1 LNPEPLNVYNVIQ
14 EDFKVL
20 KFAITFIF
28 ALPFFFCSVSLAC
41 DWAYGV
47 RSGDDAS
54 ELCVTIEKNADGIT
68 YRSTYRDVKQLYHYD
83 TENSLL
89 RWEYADS
96 GSQTS
101 FNAIRS
107 GGEIIVSGTSSGQPV
122 NKSLAAGDEVWLQN
136 SEFGLLEFL
145 KTKEK
150 TKEFIVI
157 APEDIS
163 IKKFRATR
171 EAEEEIS
178 WNGQKIRVVKLKA
191 RLRGFLSLFWQATY
205 WHRLPEITFLRY
217 KAEGLPGVPKADI
230 QLVRE
235 KSVR

>member
-150 TKEFIVI
+150 TKEFI
-157 APEDIS
+157 
-163 IKKFRATR
+163 
-171 EAEEEIS
+171 EEIS